1 MYSDFSN
8 AVKMIVA
15 KDVEVKDLNYA
26 VEDCYFKETL
36 KDLKEYGYA
45 NVPQFLLRLIVLERM
60 KAKGLIDHNRNLTLQ
75 RNLTYDELKF
85 LFNNGISHYFGDFEL
100 MDEEYIIRDFSNM
113 LYVLYFDIEKN
124 FIYGK
129 ALQYSFVSPV
139 GLEQENMYAS

>member
-15 KDVEVKDLNYA
+15 KDVEVEGVNSA
-26 VEDCYFKETL
+26 VEDCYFKETM
-36 KDLKEYGYA
+36 KDLREYGYK
-45 NVPQFLLRLIVLERM
+45 NVPQFLLFLIVLERM
-60 KAKGLIDHNRNLTLQ
+60 KSKGIADMDRNLTLQ

-85 LFNNGISHYFGDFEL
+85 LSENEISHYFGDFEL

-129 ALQYSFVSPV
+129 ALQYSFITAANS
-139 GLEQENMYAS
+139 ETESMYAS

>member
-8 AVKMIVA
+8 AVKMIIA
-15 KDVEVKDLNYA
+15 KEVEVEDLNYA
-26 VEDCYFKETL
+26 IEDCYFKETM
-36 KDLKEYGYA
+36 KDLKEYGYT
-45 NVPQFLLRLIVLERM
+45 NVPQFLLSLIVLERM
-60 KAKGLIDHNRNLTLQ
+60 KMKGNADMDRNLTLQ

-85 LFNNGISHYFGDFEL
+85 LSNNGISHYFGDFEL

-129 ALQYSFVSPV
+129 ALKYSFISAAS
-139 GLEQENMYAS
+139 LEAESMYAS